1 MAAVAIQTATAAK
14 GLDRF
19 AEFTP
24 APGLNPARLS
34 LALHPKGEGGGSRV
48 VSVIP
53 ALRGNDAR
61 EPARTRHLTPHGALE
76 MVPSFAKIPRLRRG
90 MACCPAPEMAKR
102 SKRSD
107 EFKPHPPR

>member
-34 LALHPKGEGGGSRV
+34 LGLHPKGEGVGSRV
-48 VSVIP
+48 VSAIP
-53 ALRGNDAR
+53 AMRACEKIAELAETLEIRAAASSPRRRIRANIKLELLGNI
-61 EPARTRHLTPHGALE
+61 
-76 MVPSFAKIPRLRRG
+76 VFAEVRANG
-90 MACCPAPEMAKR
+90 
-102 SKRSD
+102 D
-107 EFKPHPPR
+107 